1 MEEFETGVNVEEVA
15 DLSIDTEVTSEVA
28 ETTEE
33 PSTATAETP
42 APSQQSAEENSKYA
56 EARRQAE
63 TKAKALEAQNNRLLE
78 ALGIYGYEGSPE
90 EIADQIMAQSQGIP
104 VEEAQAQRE
113 QREQIDAE
121 KLQAQSEAEYYKNIA
136 MEKLMAD
143 DLAKI
148 NSVYPDVK
156 SLQDLGPEFISVL
169 GATKDPLL
177 AYEVIN
183 AKKQRE
189 TKPVPQDIGAVNSSS
204 AKEKDFYT
212 SAEVDKLTSK
222 DLDNPKIMER
232 VMKSMTRWK

>member
-28 ETTEE
+28 EETSEV
-33 PSTATAETP
+33 ETP

-90 EIADQIMAQSQGIP
+90 EIADQIMAQSQGIS
-104 VEEAQAQRE
+104 VEEATAQRE
-113 QREQIDAE
+113 HEEQANAE
-121 KLQAQSEAEYYKNIA
+121 MMQAQSEAEYYKNIA

-148 NSVYPDVK
+148 NSVYPEVK
-156 SLQDLGPEFISVL
+156 SLQELGPEFISVL
-169 GATKDPLL
+169 AATKDPLL
-177 AYEVIN
+177 AYDVIN

-212 SAEVDKLTSK
+212 SDEVDKLTDK
-222 DLDNPKIMER
+222 ELDNPKIR
-232 VMKSMTRWK
+232 DIVRNSMLRWK